1 MKLEVEELA
10 TLAHFT
16 CTVNNHAEARRV
28 AARLDPIGPVAG
40 RGGIYVTH
48 SRTRLYW
55 TRCPACACILLNA
68 FRDLGDFAAL
78 FRDKQNL
85 NEFAIC
91 RRSLLEPQNRSCCGV
106 A

>member
-1 MKLEVEELA
+1 MKLQAEELGI
-10 TLAHFT
+10 LAKFS

-28 AARLDPIGPVAG
+28 AARLDPITRVQGEV
-40 RGGIYVTH
+40 YVTH

-55 TRCPACACILLNA
+55 TRCPACACILRNA

-85 NEFAIC
+85 SEFVIC
-91 RRSLLEPQNRSCCGV
+91 RRSLLGPQNRSCCG
-106 A
+106 AA

>member
-10 TLAHFT
+10 TLANFT

-28 AARLDPIGPVAG
+28 AARLDPTTRVQGEV
-40 RGGIYVTH
+40 YVTR
-48 SRTRLYW
+48 SGTPLYW

-78 FRDKQNL
+78 FRDQQNL
-85 NEFAIC
+85 NEFVIC
-91 RRSLLEPQNRSCCGV
+91 RRSLLEPQNRSCCDV
-106 A
+106 I

>member
-1 MKLEVEELA
+1 MKLEAEELGI
-10 TLAHFT
+10 LANFS

-28 AARLDPIGPVAG
+28 AARLDPITPPG
-40 RGGIYVTH
+40 RSEVYVTH

-55 TRCPACACILLNA
+55 TRCPACACILLHA

-78 FRDKQNL
+78 FRDRQNL
-85 NEFAIC
+85 IEFVVC
-91 RRSLLEPQNRSCCGV
+91 RRSLLLEPQSRSCCGV